1 MMPIHSCSPAAS
13 VLHDRA
19 EYLRQSR
26 QTKKYGLVF
35 LCVHVCVWGVWGGEP
50 DVNMGYLPQSLST
63 LFYFLCVVC
72 IFVHKSQR
80 QTRGVYPY
88 HCLLYFL
95 ETGSVTETESPI
107 FWLGWLHNAF
117 PCSTYL
123 CPPMLGLQAH
133 TAMHGILFF

>member
-1 MMPIHSCSPAAS
+1 MKNSYVSNDWDLLDTYS
-13 VLHDRA
+13 LDNFVL
-19 EYLRQSR
+19 L
-26 QTKKYGLVF
+26 TINK
-35 LCVHVCVWGVWGGEP
+35 
-50 DVNMGYLPQSLST
+50 T
-63 LFYFLCVVC
+63 
-72 IFVHKSQR
+72 VHKSQR